1 MMKEMEGIQM
11 QMKFT
16 VAIKSP
22 SHPGFRGFL
31 TNANL
36 ELYST
41 FKRYADQPQIKG
53 PDSLP
58 IK

>member
-22 SHPGFRGFL
+22 SHPGFWGFL
-31 TNANL
+31 INANL
-36 ELYST
+36 GLYST
-41 FKRYADQPQIKG
+41 FKRYADQSQIKG
-53 PDSLP
+53 PDLEG
-58 IK
+58 